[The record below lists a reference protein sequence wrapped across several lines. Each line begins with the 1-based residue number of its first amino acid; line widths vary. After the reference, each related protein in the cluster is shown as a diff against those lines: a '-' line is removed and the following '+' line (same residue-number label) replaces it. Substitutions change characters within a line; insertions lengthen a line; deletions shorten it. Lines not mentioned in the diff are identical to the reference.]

1 MQKLK
6 QKMKTKI
13 KQTVTAAA
21 GIILLG
27 TLGAFT
33 DYKIEKA
40 KIVSPSADDNE
51 LTGAGATF
59 PFPLYSKMFD
69 EYNKKTSIK
78 VNYQSIG
85 SGGGIKQLQAKTV
98 DFGASDAPMS
108 DEELKNSPAAIVHV
122 PVALGADVVTYNIP
136 GEPTLM
142 FTSDIV
148 ADIFLGKITKWND
161 ARITKLNPT
170 AKLTDLAISVVHRSD
185 GSGTTYIFSDYLS
198 KVSAEWKTKPGTG
211 KSLDWPVGLGAKG
224 NEGVSGMIKQTPG
237 AIGYVELIY
246 ALQNKMPMGTI
257 KNKSG
262 NFVKAELNSVTAA
275 ANVKIPDDAR
285 VSITDTDAKDGY
297 PISSFTYLLVYKDQ
311 NYNSR
316 TAVRAQNTMKLLWWA
331 THDGQQYNEPLQ
343 YAKLPKEAVTI
354 VDKILK
360 SVTYNGKSVL

>member
-1 MQKLK
+1 
-6 QKMKTKI
+6 MKTKI
-13 KQTVTAAA
+13 KTTINLAAV
-21 GIILLG
+21 IILLFSMA
-27 TLGAFT
+27 AFKN
-33 DYKIEKA
+33 YKVVKPIA
-40 KIVSPSADDNE
+40 IADDNE

-59 PFPLYSKMFD
+59 PFPFYSKLFD

-108 DEELKNSPAAIVHV
+108 DEELKNSPAPIAHI
-122 PVALGADVVTYNIP
+122 PTCLGADVVTYNIP
-136 GEPTLM
+136 GEPTLQL
-142 FTSDIV
+142 SGDVV

-198 KVSAEWKTKPGTG
+198 KVSAEWNTKPGKG
-211 KSLDWPVGLGAKG
+211 KSLEWPAGLGAKG
-224 NEGVSGMIKQTPG
+224 NEGVAGMVKQTPG

-246 ALQNKMPMGTI
+246 AQQNKMPMAKL

-262 NFVKAELNSVTAA
+262 NFIEATLASVSAA

-297 PISSFTYLLVYKDQ
+297 PISSFTYLLVYKTQ
-311 NYNSR
+311 NYEG
-316 TAVRAQNTMKLLWWA
+316 RAEAKAKNTLKLIWWT
-331 THDGQQYNEPLQ
+331 THEGQQFASPLM
-343 YAKLPKEAVTI
+343 YAPLPKEAIAVAE
-354 VDKILK
+354 KILK
-360 SVTYNGKSVL
+360 SVTFNGKAIL